1 MIESVLPIVS
11 FGEHSNVVLKVRE
24 HLNLLGDDLLDAP
37 LAELIRGVQSAK
49 HLPVTGDLDYAT
61 LRVIGIEP

>member
-11 FGEHSNVVLKVRE
+11 FGERSETVLKVRE

-37 LAELIRGVQSAK
+37 LVELIRGVQSAK
-49 HLPVTGDLDYAT
+49 HLPVTGDLDHAT

>member
-1 MIESVLPIVS
+1 MIDSVLPIVS
-11 FGEHSNVVLKVRE
+11 FGERNPIVLLVRE

-37 LAELIRGVQSAK
+37 LVELIRGVQSAK

-61 LRVIGIEP
+61 LEVIGIEP